1 MSWHQLKAK
10 YANNCY
16 ECKKYFN
23 QGTLIFWDDY
33 THKVKHVEC
42 LEIKPKS
49 SKILPQTK
57 CKDSIGNIPTPDH
70 NDWSFVSSINEIDY
84 PLKDSSPSEFERRK
98 QAREFQR
105 DLNGQ

>member
-33 THKVKHVEC
+33 TRRVKHVKC
-42 LEIKPKS
+42 LEVKPKF
-49 SKILPQTK
+49 SKTLPQTE
-57 CKDSIGNIPTPDH
+57 CKDDVQKNRRIQSSKNIPP
-70 NDWSFVSSINEIDY
+70 SQYMPINAVYDT
-84 PLKDSSPSEFERRK
+84 DDFQRRK
-98 QAREFQR
+98 EMREALR
-105 DLNGQ
+105 D

>member
-33 THKVKHVEC
+33 THKVKHVKC
-42 LEIKPKS
+42 LEIKPKF

-57 CKDSIGNIPTPDH
+57 CKDSIGNIPVSC
-70 NDWSFVSSINEIDY
+70 SFVSSINEIDY

>member
-33 THKVKHVEC
+33 TRRVKHVKC
-42 LEIKPKS
+42 LEIKPKF
-49 SKILPQTK
+49 SKTLPQTE
-57 CKDSIGNIPTPDH
+57 CKDDIQENRRIQSSKNIPTSQYRPINSVYD
-70 NDWSFVSSINEIDY
+70 NDDFQ
-84 PLKDSSPSEFERRK
+84 RRK
-98 QAREFQR
+98 EMREALR
-105 DLNGQ
+105 D